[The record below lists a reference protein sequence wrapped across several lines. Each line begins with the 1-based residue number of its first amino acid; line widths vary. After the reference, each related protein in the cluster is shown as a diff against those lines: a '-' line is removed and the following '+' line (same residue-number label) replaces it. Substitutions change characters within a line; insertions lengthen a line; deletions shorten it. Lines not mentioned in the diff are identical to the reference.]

1 MKLLFAT
8 ALFFALMGTG
18 SSSEDQA
25 DAGVL
30 LDRPGF
36 DDDYYADDYGQYNSN
51 HIKANNAKLFG
62 RYDDDDHHAYDI
74 KGMKKKDFSK
84 VR

>member
-36 DDDYYADDYGQYNSN
+36 DDDYYADD
-51 HIKANNAKLFG
+51 
-62 RYDDDDHHAYDI
+62 
-74 KGMKKKDFSK
+74 
-84 VR
+84 